1 MYESK
6 KANKGHRKK
15 TGPELTEAEWS
26 IIKVVWEN
34 EPCAAGTVQEALA
47 KSKDWAYS
55 TVKTTMDR
63 MVNKG
68 LLEITKIR
76 NMQLFRAKISQA
88 DAKKSELRKMLKRA
102 FDGALTPM
110 MQFLIEHE
118 DFSKEE
124 LKKLRQLVNKTQQK
138 KK

>member
-1 MYESK
+1 
-6 KANKGHRKK
+6 
-15 TGPELTEAEWS
+15 
-26 IIKVVWEN
+26 
-34 EPCAAGTVQEALA
+34 
-47 KSKDWAYS
+47 
-55 TVKTTMDR
+55 MDR

-76 NMQLFRAKISQA
+76 NVQLFHSKVSQT
-88 DAKKSELRKMLKRA
+88 DAKKGELRKMLKRA

-138 KK
+138 KT